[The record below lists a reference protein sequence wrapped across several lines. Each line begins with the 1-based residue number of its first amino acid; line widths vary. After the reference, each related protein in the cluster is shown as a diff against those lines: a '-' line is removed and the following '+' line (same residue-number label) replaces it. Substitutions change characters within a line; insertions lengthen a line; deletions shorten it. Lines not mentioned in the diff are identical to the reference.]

1 MAIVDRIKGICLK
14 PKEEWQVIEGE
25 STPVA
30 DLLKNYALPLAAI
43 GVVAAFIGTSLIG
56 VSVLGASFRLPIA
69 TGLISAIVTLA
80 LSLVMVYVLALIID
94 ALAPQFGAQKNKA
107 QAFKVAVYSFTPG
120 WVAGILG
127 IIPSA
132 LLGLVGLAALG
143 YGIYLLHLGLVQLM
157 KPTKEKAV
165 TYTVIVVLCGVGLA
179 VARSMIAGAITA
191 PAMMSAMHGIR

>member
-14 PKEEWQVIEGE
+14 PKDEWQVIEGE

-43 GVVAAFIGTSLIG
+43 GAIAGFIGISIIG
-56 VSVLGASFRLPIA
+56 VSTPYSSFRLPFA
-69 TGLISAIVTLA
+69 TGLIAGIVRLA

-120 WVAGILG
+120 WIAGILG
-127 IIPSA
+127 LIPSA
-132 LLGLVGLAALG
+132 LLGLVALAALG
-143 YGIYLLHLGLVQLM
+143 YGVYLLHLGLLQLM
-157 KPTKEKAV
+157 KPPKEKAV
-165 TYTVIVVLCGVGLA
+165 TYTVVVVLCGVGLA
-179 VARSMIAGAITA
+179 IVQGLIASAITA
-191 PAMMSAMHGIR
+191 PAMLAAMPGMH